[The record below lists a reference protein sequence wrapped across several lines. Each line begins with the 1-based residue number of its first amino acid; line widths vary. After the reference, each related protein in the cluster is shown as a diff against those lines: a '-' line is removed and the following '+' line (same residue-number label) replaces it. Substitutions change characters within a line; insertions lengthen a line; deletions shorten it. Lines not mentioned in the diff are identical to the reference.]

1 MISKGSLVKFK
12 HLFPGQVFLVLSDTY
27 TFYKWIEPP
36 DAFSG
41 KRGPA
46 QVVDILTDHG
56 ELTMISVRELEKI
69 Q

>member
-1 MISKGSLVKFK
+1 
-12 HLFPGQVFLVLSDTY
+12 VLSDTY
-27 TFYKWIEPP
+27 PFHKWFEPP

-46 QVVDILTDHG
+46 QVVDILTDHS
-56 ELTMISVRELEKI
+56 EPTMIPVRELEKI